1 MRRLTGY
8 FDHKGVPIREG
19 DILLSGMRRGDP
31 SGWTKE
37 RVDWNGKEWVLSDL
51 KTGERMQFQYD
62 ERLLEVVKP
71 SPKGRES

>member
-1 MRRLTGY
+1 
-8 FDHKGVPIREG
+8 
-19 DILLSGMRRGDP
+19 MRRGDP